1 MTPGIKLAKL
11 MKHTPVKTPAT
22 DIQKRALQ
30 KRETFSLP
38 PIKGPVPAQLSNL
51 QNSPDASINAKDFTL
66 CNIYIAPQ
74 CVAALYNV
82 TTPSN
87 ATVNAA
93 GPRQLGIFEDI
104 NDIWDQKDLNQF
116 YKQTG
121 LNIPKGFGPTENAI
135 DGAPG
140 PVAQPVAG
148 LESILDLSISIPL
161 IYPSVPILFQTDD
174 EPTEANYTYD
184 GFLNNFFDAID
195 GSYCTYSA
203 FNETGNSPIGKLRRR
218 LLNVY
223 KY

>member
-1 MTPGIKLAKL
+1 
-11 MKHTPVKTPAT
+11 MKHTPVKTPAN

-38 PIKGPVPAQLSNL
+38 PIKGPVPAQLSGL
-51 QNSPDASINAKDFTL
+51 QNSPDASIDAKDFSL

-140 PVAQPVAG
+140 PVAQPIAG

-174 EPTEANYTYD
+174 APTEANYTYD

-203 FNETGNSPIGKLRRR
+203 FNETGNSPIGKYCYSDDR
-218 LLNVY
+218 VY
-223 KY
+223 N